1 MLRNAISKSQ
11 KLLYVEIYHLS
22 WNFNIKICKYISL
35 YIVCMSK
42 HFFLCEL
49 FKGSRGH
56 YFNVTMKQWHP
67 ITNTTFLSECKI
79 VYYSILRNLP
89 SLSSMKSQSF
99 VSTLMKT
106 FLQEMLLLHVVLRQN
121 NVIVTCLICKFIG
134 GDYLISV
141 VFRC

>member
-1 MLRNAISKSQ
+1 MLRCTIQVGILILKYA
-11 KLLYVEIYHLS
+11 
-22 WNFNIKICKYISL
+22 NIFHYTSFTCIPIKEQT
-35 YIVCMSK
+35 
-42 HFFLCEL
+42 FLCEL

-79 VYYSILRNLP
+79 VYYSILRKLP

-121 NVIVTCLICKFIG
+121 YVIVTCLICKFIG